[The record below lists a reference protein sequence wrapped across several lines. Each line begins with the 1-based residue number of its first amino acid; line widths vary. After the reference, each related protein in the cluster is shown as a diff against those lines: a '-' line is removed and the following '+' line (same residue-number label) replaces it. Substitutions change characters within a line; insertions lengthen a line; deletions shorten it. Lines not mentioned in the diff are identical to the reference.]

1 MMMAEREREHNE
13 HCNTDGSDSGKG
25 SLSVVVVV
33 ALLVASQ
40 CKPVD
45 MQCED
50 RMVMVV
56 VMRTAGHY

>member
-1 MMMAEREREHNE
+1 MMV
-13 HCNTDGSDSGKG
+13 
-25 SLSVVVVV
+25 VVVVV

-56 VMRTAGHY
+56 VVMRTARHY